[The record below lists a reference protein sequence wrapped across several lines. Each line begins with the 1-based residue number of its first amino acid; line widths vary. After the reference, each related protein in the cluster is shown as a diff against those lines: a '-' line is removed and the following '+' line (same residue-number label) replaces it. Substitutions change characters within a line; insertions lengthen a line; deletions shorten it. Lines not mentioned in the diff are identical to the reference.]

1 MSRNVIKNKI
11 VVLGKD
17 NEIQKVMEGL
27 KRNNLDFNKILPVGD
42 LSNDIEMDDYM
53 CVCLNLYME
62 KYAEDKKTFYD
73 ACLFVGRTRNV
84 PYNFNAMERKKICT
98 IKSNNKIKSMLK
110 DAKLYLEK
118 VKDKSI
124 YNGYIIRDTFWGTGS
139 NAVNIVFAKNSI
151 TFNTYYTAPL
161 KVIAEISRK
170 NPNAIIQY
178 SFKNGNKENEY
189 IYQNGECNVLKDE
202 NAGMPDSFGLISL
215 HSRI

>member
-1 MSRNVIKNKI
+1 MSRNIIKNKI

-17 NEIQKVMEGL
+17 NEIQRVMGDL
-27 KRNNLDFNKILPVGD
+27 KRNNLDFNKILPAGQ
-42 LSNDIEMDDYM
+42 LNSDIEMNDYM
-53 CVCLNLYME
+53 CVCLNLYMD
-62 KYAEDKKTFYD
+62 KYVTDKKGFYD
-73 ACLFVGRTRNV
+73 TCLFVSRTRNI

-98 IKSNNKIKSMLK
+98 IKSNNKIKSMIK

-118 VKDKSI
+118 VRDKSI

-139 NAVNIVFAKNSI
+139 NAVNIKFAKNSI

-170 NPNAIIQY
+170 NPSVIIQY

-189 IYQNGECNVLKDE
+189 TYINGECNVLKDE
-202 NAGMPDSFGLISL
+202 NAGMPDSFKLISL
-215 HSRI
+215 HSKI